1 MEDLQTDRNVPVYL
15 LNLAWLD
22 KAASCANKRLVIEQ
36 MEADGDPRVLPAL
49 RRLSAIRR
57 RGCGF
62 FNGQDCF
69 GCLRETLSRTIGRLA
84 SAPPPAP

>member
-1 MEDLQTDRNVPVYL
+1 VIAFRPKETVPVYV

-69 GCLRETLSRTIGRLA
+69 GCMRETLARTISRLA
-84 SAPPPAP
+84 AAPQPAP